1 MKRPEG
7 FDPSQKAKAPS
18 ANPPDQPRNRREP
31 NSTQPAEISRATRS
45 RGARAQEGLGKASS
59 AAKRPTVDVVSPR
72 EERRKVRQ
80 AARDR
85 RAVERGEVK
94 RFTRRARTRRLV
106 GLTATGLVV
115 LLSGLL
121 AVAVFS
127 PILSLREITV
137 EGANRVDAAEVRAA
151 VDGQIGTPLALL
163 DVARIESELAEFPL
177 IRSYVTRTIPPST
190 LVIQLVEREPLGAVA
205 TAVGFDV
212 VDAAG
217 IVLESSPTRPD
228 GVPVILLDSSEI
240 DSSAFSG
247 VSKVLL
253 SLPSSLLA
261 NVDSIGATTRDDVT
275 FTLRGVGQSVVWGS
289 ADSSAFKT
297 RVLTA
302 MLGETESNVKYEFDV
317 SAPESVVVTRK

>member
-1 MKRPEG
+1 
-7 FDPSQKAKAPS
+7 
-18 ANPPDQPRNRREP
+18 
-31 NSTQPAEISRATRS
+31 
-45 RGARAQEGLGKASS
+45 
-59 AAKRPTVDVVSPR
+59 
-72 EERRKVRQ
+72 
-80 AARDR
+80 
-85 RAVERGEVK
+85 
-94 RFTRRARTRRLV
+94 
-106 GLTATGLVV
+106 
-115 LLSGLL
+115 
-121 AVAVFS
+121 
-127 PILSLREITV
+127 
-137 EGANRVDAAEVRAA
+137 VDAAEVRAA